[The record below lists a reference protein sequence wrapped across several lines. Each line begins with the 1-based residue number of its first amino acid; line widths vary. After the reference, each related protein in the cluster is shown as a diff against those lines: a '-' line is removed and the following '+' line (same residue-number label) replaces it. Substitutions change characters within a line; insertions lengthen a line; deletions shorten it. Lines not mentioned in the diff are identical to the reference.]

1 MSKTDLHK
9 SNIPENMDFDE
20 FLEQS
25 IQLKQ
30 KNTLADD
37 KFELLWNRAKSKQG
51 NIRRMSWIITVSA
64 AVFALMIS
72 FLIIKTTHHKQQE
85 LELQYQQATAALY
98 KVSYYMNQ
106 NIDKLS
112 PIDKM
117 MNTTNYFEPLAKPI
131 DGLEKLERVKRIPL
145 KH

>member
-9 SNIPENMDFDE
+9 NNIPGNMDFDE

-25 IQLKQ
+25 IKQKQ
-30 KNTLADD
+30 KNTLHDD
-37 KFELLWNRAKSKQG
+37 KFELIWTRAKSRQG
-51 NIRRMSWIITVSA
+51 NIRKMSWVVTASA
-64 AVFALMIS
+64 AVLALMIS
-72 FLIIKTTHHKQQE
+72 FLIIKTTNHNEQK
-85 LELQYQQATAALY
+85 LELQYQPATAALY

-145 KH
+145 KY

>member
-1 MSKTDLHK
+1 
-9 SNIPENMDFDE
+9 
-20 FLEQS
+20 
-25 IQLKQ
+25 
-30 KNTLADD
+30 
-37 KFELLWNRAKSKQG
+37 
-51 NIRRMSWIITVSA
+51 MSWVVTASA
-64 AVFALMIS
+64 AVLALMIS
-72 FLIIKTTHHKQQE
+72 FLIIKTTHHNEQE